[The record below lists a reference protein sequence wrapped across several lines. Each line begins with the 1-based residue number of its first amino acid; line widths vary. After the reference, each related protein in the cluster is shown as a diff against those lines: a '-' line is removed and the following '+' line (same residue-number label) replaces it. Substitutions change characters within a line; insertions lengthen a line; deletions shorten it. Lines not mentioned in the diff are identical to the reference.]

1 MSTSPDPARPGADSF
16 PGVTLLLG
24 GARSGKS
31 SFAVRLGEA
40 WQGPVV
46 FVATARTDA
55 DDADLLARVQRHR
68 AERPPHWSTI
78 EAPVE
83 VVAAVRH
90 APEDALVI
98 VDCITLW
105 VASAFDN
112 PPPSS
117 SPIPLPVP
125 PTLPKSGTSS
135 TTAVPQVPDFDGG
148 RIERDAAQL
157 VEVAVARRS
166 PTVFVSNEVGLGLH
180 PMSDLGRAYR
190 DTLGR
195 VNAVLAS
202 RARRTLFLAAGRA
215 VRLDD
220 PWTLLK

>member
-1 MSTSPDPARPGADSF
+1 MSATPDPARPGADSF

-31 SFAVRLGEA
+31 SLAVQLGEA

-90 APEDALVI
+90 APEAALVI

-105 VASAFDN
+105 VASAID

-117 SPIPLPVP
+117 SP

-220 PWTLLK
+220 PWTLLT